1 MSDPTATL
9 QASGAL
15 PLLTPEVTALLTGQT
30 PLDRQLAH
38 EAAFWLWQAA
48 WSLVLIGVL
57 AWAAVKAWDWVVT
70 GSFGAFE
77 TKLPDDAARR
87 LAQRI
92 KTGGAILRSVGKAS
106 IVFIAVTMALARLGV
121 NVAPVLASAGIIGL
135 AVGFGAQSLVKD
147 VISGFFIIMEDQYGV
162 GDVIEA
168 GGHKGLVER
177 MNLRITQL
185 RSSQGAVITLPNGQI
200 TTVVNHSKQWAR
212 AVVDVAVP
220 LHVAPGVATVAL
232 QLAAAAVAASTDVL
246 EAPEVA
252 GVETLKE
259 DGYAIR
265 VQFKTAPLAQWRVA
279 RAFRAA
285 AAELTCGWR
294 AVGAGQGA
302 GPGEAAAE
310 GPTAP
315 GPRVG

>member
-15 PLLTPEVTALLTGQT
+15 PLLAPEVTALLTGQT

-38 EAAFWLWQAA
+38 EAALWLWQAA

-57 AWAAVKAWDWVVT
+57 AWAAIKTWDWLVT

-162 GDVIEA
+162 GDVVEA

-220 LHVAPGVATVAL
+220 LHVTPGEATAAL
-232 QLAAAAVAASTDVL
+232 QRAAAAVAASTDVL

-259 DGYAIR
+259 DGYVIR
-265 VQFKTAPLAQWRVA
+265 VQFKTSPLAQWRVA

-285 AAELTCGWR
+285 AAELTRGWR
-294 AVGAGQGA
+294 AEGA

-310 GPTAP
+310 GPTAS
-315 GPRVG
+315 GPRSG